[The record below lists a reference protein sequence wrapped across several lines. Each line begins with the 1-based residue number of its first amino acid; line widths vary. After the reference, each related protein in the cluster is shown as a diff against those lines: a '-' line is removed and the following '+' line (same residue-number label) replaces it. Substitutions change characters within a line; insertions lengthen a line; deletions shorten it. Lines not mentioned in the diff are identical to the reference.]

1 MNSLLITGISGNIGY
16 DIYKYFRKK
25 FIITGLDLT
34 NRYNIENF
42 IECDI
47 SLNYELKKKLHN
59 QNFDYVIHA
68 AGIAHNFNS
77 YSDKEIH
84 DSNFIGTKNLVD
96 ILNHKSIFIFLSTVG
111 VYGKSILNYKKINEK
126 SKALPLDIYSKSK
139 LMAEGYIKQK
149 IIKYIILRCTPIYS
163 EKLTADLKKRIFYNK
178 FFHLNFGGGI
188 QKHTFCSIKFFLM
201 LLSKLIE
208 FKIENVLFNVCE
220 SKLHQSCEIS
230 KLIDINS
237 KSLRINL
244 PLKLINSL
252 TFIYLLLIKNEKKD
266 ILKLKFHKVLNNNIY
281 ESSIFKL
288 NLLKNKS

>member
-1 MNSLLITGISGNIGY
+1 
-16 DIYKYFRKK
+16 
-25 FIITGLDLT
+25 
-34 NRYNIENF
+34 
-42 IECDI
+42 
-47 SLNYELKKKLHN
+47 
-59 QNFDYVIHA
+59 
-68 AGIAHNFNS
+68 
-77 YSDKEIH
+77 
-84 DSNFIGTKNLVD
+84 
-96 ILNHKSIFIFLSTVG
+96 
-111 VYGKSILNYKKINEK
+111 
-126 SKALPLDIYSKSK
+126 
-139 LMAEGYIKQK
+139 
-149 IIKYIILRCTPIYS
+149 
-163 EKLTADLKKRIFYNK
+163 
-178 FFHLNFGGGI
+178 
-188 QKHTFCSIKFFLM
+188 M

-288 NLLKNKS
+288 NLLKNK